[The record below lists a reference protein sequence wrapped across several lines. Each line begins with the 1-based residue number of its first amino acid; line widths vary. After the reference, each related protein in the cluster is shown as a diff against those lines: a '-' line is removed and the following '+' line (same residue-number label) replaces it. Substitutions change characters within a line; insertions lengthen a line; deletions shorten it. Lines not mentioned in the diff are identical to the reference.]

1 MSASVQ
7 SFTKC
12 DLEFP
17 TQGLEHVVRPQH
29 VHVGGTLAIVLP
41 LALPDVP
48 IGRVSGWLLDISFCL
63 LPGSGLSYRK
73 LVPKSQ
79 EMPTSFTVIVSHVF
93 LSGNQAPPVETC
105 KANSPSS
112 PEGLLC
118 AKPPH

>member
-48 IGRVSGWLLDISFCL
+48 IGRVRSCDGSAEAAELLEAAAPAVVDCWISLSACCL
-63 LPGSGLSYRK
+63 ALARRA
-73 LVPKSQ
+73 
-79 EMPTSFTVIVSHVF
+79 TSW
-93 LSGNQAPPVETC
+93 
-105 KANSPSS
+105 
-112 PEGLLC
+112 
-118 AKPPH
+118 